1 MGAAGREDNTE
12 VRTRRLCVSC
22 SLSFTLCINEFML
35 FIQIRSKLFFFRNKE
50 RAAAF
55 VAPEEKAKAKTTEV
69 SICYIVETDKDVHPT
84 ILI

>member
-1 MGAAGREDNTE
+1 
-12 VRTRRLCVSC
+12 
-22 SLSFTLCINEFML
+22 ML

-84 ILI
+84 ILIWFFQKRSAQDVDLAKLKAKAKKAKIEQA